1 MDKKVTLIY
10 DRIENDK
17 FVPNGWSR
25 DCEYFPD
32 TGPEAYCQRYNVEPI
47 VWFQL
52 GLDASNTYNSIIP
65 KLADEVDENFIYPVE
80 QFGGI
85 EKLTGEEIKKLAEL
99 QEKIREHSKHRTIS
113 DSTFDL

>member
-1 MDKKVTLIY
+1 MDKKVILIY

-25 DCEYFPD
+25 DWEYFPNSR
-32 TGPEAYCQRYNVEPI
+32 TEVYCQRYNVEPI

-65 KLADEVDENFIYPVE
+65 KLTDEVDKNFIYPVE

-85 EKLTGEEIKKLAEL
+85 EKLTGEEEGY
-99 QEKIREHSKHRTIS
+99 EKYS
-113 DSTFDL
+113 F